1 MGRVRTRLE
10 KNARKSAVRHQTNRR
25 SFPRGRPFR
34 LVRRT
39 RVPLMTA
46 RRECWF
52 IRFSLPF
59 SLPHNLGVSIFYSL
73 FCMSVFFR
81 PALLFLPYPL
91 LVFVFITDVRRRA
104 SRQRSSVIREAGVA
118 GGCPCPATTS
128 FISFASAAIATR
140 HYTYITVTV
149 IMIALSAT
157 SGKVQGVRK
166 MAVQIGFFSKPLFV
180 LHGPKK
186 RNRVSLQNV
195 LWAEIRRGYRHR
207 ARNTQYTITDTGGGP
222 RANLMIKNI
231 GYGI

>member
-10 KNARKSAVRHQTNRR
+10 KNARKSAVRHETNRR

-59 SLPHNLGVSIFYSL
+59 SLPHNLDVSIFYPL
-73 FCMSVFFR
+73 FCMSVFF
-81 PALLFLPYPL
+81 LPYPHSYSFL
-91 LVFVFITDVRRRA
+91 LRTSVGARPVNAHPLSEKPAWREDAPARRR
-104 SRQRSSVIREAGVA
+104 RHLSVLPPPPLQHDIIRILRL
-118 GGCPCPATTS
+118 C
-128 FISFASAAIATR
+128 
-140 HYTYITVTV
+140 TV
-149 IMIALSAT
+149 IMIAFSAT
-157 SGKVQGVRK
+157 SGKAQGVRK
-166 MAVQIGFFSKPLFV
+166 MTVQIGFFSKPLFV

-195 LWAEIRRGYRHR
+195 FWAEIQRGYRHR

-222 RANLMIKNI
+222 RVNLIRTRLRTCRTKSGN
-231 GYGI
+231 